1 MSTPSLRPS
10 NALPSGLFQH
20 VFGPGK
26 RLMLA
31 LRMRAKLLL
40 LAACL
45 LLPLCLLM
53 IMALSNTW
61 RHREV
66 AQLELEGARLV
77 DRAMPVLLEAQ
88 LHRGFSTQVLSGDT
102 QAQTGLAQSRKLL
115 KTKMEALDAAMG
127 QAQGFHI
134 SDLWQPVK
142 GRLEALLAASSSP
155 TADDAFAQ
163 HTQAIEATRQ
173 LMLLIAERSGLLLDP
188 EAASYHLMDIAVQ
201 VLPHLA
207 ESTAQLRGLG
217 AVLLTRGKAEDTE
230 RARIVGLATVSERY
244 LGDLAGKLSAL
255 ERAGGEA
262 PGSAARARE
271 LLSQFAGETHAAFSS
286 AQVAGLAHSHF
297 EMGSRAI
304 EAIAAS
310 HRETVDRL
318 ASELEQ
324 RVAQQTRDMIVML
337 TAFATGLT
345 ALTYLLSCFV
355 VTFQRTLSELHKGVE
370 AIAQGNLAF
379 TVEVR
384 GRDELADVGR
394 LVEAMSQRLSQL
406 VSEIRNSAS
415 MVNLTG
421 QQVSDGSARLASRTD
436 EQATSLRTSVSAIT
450 QLAAAVATNADA
462 AKRLDTLTGRLATQA
477 EDGNA
482 AMQETVQAMELL
494 RTASDRVAEVVA
506 VIDDVAFQTGMLSLN
521 AAIEAS
527 RAGEAGKGF
536 AVVASEVRQLAQRC
550 AESAEEIRTLIGN
563 TSAQVQLSSEKL
575 ASTCDSLGTLVV
587 GVREV
592 SVALRSISD
601 TSSEQSA
608 GLQEITHTVG
618 NLDEIT
624 RENAEL
630 VEQSS
635 TASHSLVDRA
645 GKLREAVASMR
656 LRQGSADEALQMVK
670 RAQAHVENSGRE
682 AAFADFHKPDA
693 GFIDRDL
700 YVFCFNREGN
710 YVVCGPKSS
719 NVGEHFAVTPGLDAH
734 FMSNIWKA
742 ADAGGGWV
750 AYEVINPLTKAI
762 MSKESYVLALDH
774 HTVLGCG
781 IYRPD
786 TTTQPK
792 PKPKLQQRALAW
804 SRKNEDTQAAVSA

>member
-1 MSTPSLRPS
+1 MSTTSLSPSK
-10 NALPSGLFQH
+10 ALPNGLLH
-20 VFGPGK
+20 HIFGPGK
-26 RLMLA
+26 RLMLN
-31 LRMRAKLLL
+31 LRMKAKLLL

-45 LLPLCLLM
+45 LLPLCLMMFL
-53 IMALSNTW
+53 ALSGVW
-61 RHREV
+61 KDREV

-77 DRAMPVLLEAQ
+77 ERAMPVLLEAQ
-88 LHRGFSTQVLSGDT
+88 LHRGLTTRVLSGDA
-102 QAQTGLAQSRKLL
+102 QAQAGLEQSRKLL
-115 KTKMEALDAAMG
+115 KSKVEALDAAMG
-127 QAQGFHI
+127 KTLGFQTG
-134 SDLWQPVK
+134 DFWQPVK
-142 GRLEALLAASSSP
+142 GRLDALLAASP
-155 TADDAFAQ
+155 QQTAEDAFAS
-163 HTQAIEATRQ
+163 HTQVVEATRQ
-173 LMLLIAERSGLLLDP
+173 VMLLVAERSGLLLDP
-188 EAASYHLMDIAVQ
+188 EAKSYHLMVTAVE

-217 AVLLTRGKAEDTE
+217 ALLLARGKAEDGE
-230 RARIVGLATVSERY
+230 RARLVGLAILLERY
-244 LGDLAGKLSAL
+244 LGDLASKLGAL
-255 ERAGGEA
+255 ERAGGEV
-262 PGSAARARE
+262 PGSAAKARE
-271 LLSQFAGETHAAFSS
+271 LLAQFAGETHASFSTG
-286 AQVAGLAHSHF
+286 QIAGVAHSHF

-310 HRETVDRL
+310 HRETLDRL
-318 ASELEQ
+318 TAELEQ
-324 RVAQQTRDMIVML
+324 RVAQQSKDMMMML
-337 TAFATGLT
+337 SAFAAGLA
-345 ALTYLLSCFV
+345 ALAYLLSCFI
-355 VTFQRTLSELHKGVE
+355 VTFQRTLRELHKGVE
-370 AIAQGNLAF
+370 AVAQGNLAF
-379 TVEVR
+379 NLEVR
-384 GRDELADVGR
+384 GRDELADVGH

-421 QQVSDGSARLASRTD
+421 QQVSDGSARLATRTD

-450 QLAAAVATNADA
+450 QLASAVATNADA
-462 AKRLDTLTGRLATQA
+462 AKRLDSLTGRLATQA
-477 EDGNA
+477 EDGND

-494 RTASDRVAEVVA
+494 RAASDRVAEVVA

-575 ASTCDSLGTLVV
+575 ASTCESLSTLVV

-635 TASHSLVDRA
+635 SASHSLVDRA

-670 RAQAHVENSGRE
+670 RAQAHVEQCGRE
-682 AAFADFHKPDA
+682 AAFADFHKADA

-700 YVFCFNREGN
+700 YVFCFDRQGN
-710 YVVCGPKSS
+710 YVVCGAKPS
-719 NVGEHFAVTPGLDAH
+719 NVGEHYAVTPGLDAH

-750 AYEVINPLTKAI
+750 TYEVINPLTKAV
-762 MSKESYVLALDH
+762 MPKESYVVALDH
-774 HTVLGCG
+774 HTLLGCG
-781 IYRPD
+781 VYRSD
-786 TTTQPK
+786 IAGRSK
-792 PKPKLQQRALAW
+792 PAAKQRAVAW
-804 SRKNEDTQAAVSA
+804 SRKAEEEQAAVSA